1 MLGNTK
7 LLLFLLNKK
16 LYEHADVFCKH
27 NKFYLANQWEDTA
40 PRLNSVV
47 SLWNYTTKVVLK
59 LS

>member
-27 NKFYLANQWEDTA
+27 NKFYLANQWENTA

-47 SLWNYTTKVVLK
+47 SL
-59 LS
+59 